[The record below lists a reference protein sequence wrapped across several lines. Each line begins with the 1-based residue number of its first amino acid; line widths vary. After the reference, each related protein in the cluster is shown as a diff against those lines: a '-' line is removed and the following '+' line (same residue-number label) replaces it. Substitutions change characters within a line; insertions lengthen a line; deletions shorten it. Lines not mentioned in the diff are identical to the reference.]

1 MSDPAWKIMFAVAA
15 IFNVIIGLP
24 FLLAPAQGLAML
36 GFAPQPLL
44 LFAQLAGS
52 LILMFG
58 VSYAMIARNLVLR
71 ELVWLGVIGKLL
83 AVTVFALYKL
93 DGEMSDMVFAL
104 GMGDLVFAAL
114 FLWFLFGG
122 RRAVA

>member
-58 VSYAMIARNLVLR
+58 VSYA
-71 ELVWLGVIGKLL
+71 KLL